1 MTRGGGVRER
11 RRRLRRS
18 MISRTCFRVKLNRGF
33 YGMKTDLIVECLGN
47 GGVVLLP
54 TDTVYGLAVSP
65 KFDESID
72 RLFALKRRPRNVN
85 LPIMVASD
93 RELEALGF
101 EVNESA
107 RRLLRSPLIP
117 GSLTLAMGFSSEYR
131 PTWLAGRDEAAVR
144 IPNDERL
151 LSVLRKAGP
160 LLVTSANAHS
170 AETPDNV
177 ADILAQLDG
186 APDLAID
193 GGTLRTTASTLV
205 NCRVDPPRIERIGVV
220 PESEVLKYLS

>member
-1 MTRGGGVRER
+1 MST
-11 RRRLRRS
+11 
-18 MISRTCFRVKLNRGF
+18 
-33 YGMKTDLIVECLGN
+33 TDLEYIVACLQT

-65 KFDESID
+65 NFDKSID

-85 LPIMVASD
+85 LPIMVSSEA
-93 RELEALGF
+93 ELEPLGF
-101 EVNESA
+101 EITESA

-117 GSLTLAMGFSSEYR
+117 GSLTLAMGFCSDSR
-131 PTWLAGRDEAAVR
+131 PAWLEGREEAAVR

-151 LSVLRKAGP
+151 LAVLRQTGP

-170 AETPDNV
+170 VETPDNV
-177 ADILAQLDG
+177 QEILAQLDG
-186 APDLAID
+186 APDLWID

-205 NCRVDPPRIERIGVV
+205 NCRVDPPVIERLGVV
-220 PESEVLKYLS
+220 PESAVLKYLS

>member
-1 MTRGGGVRER
+1 
-11 RRRLRRS
+11 
-18 MISRTCFRVKLNRGF
+18 
-33 YGMKTDLIVECLGN
+33 MKETIEEIVACLQT
-47 GGVVLLP
+47 GGVVLIP

-65 KFDESID
+65 NFDKSID

-93 RELEALGF
+93 AELEPLGF
-101 EVNESA
+101 EVSDSA

-117 GSLTLAMGFSSEYR
+117 GSLTLAMGFSSDFR
-131 PTWLAGRDEAAVR
+131 PAWLAGRDEAAVR

-151 LSVLRKAGP
+151 LAVLRKTGP

-186 APDLAID
+186 APDLSID

-205 NCRVDPPRIERIGVV
+205 NCRVDPPLIERLGVV
-220 PESEVLKYLS
+220 SEAEVLKYLS

>member
-1 MTRGGGVRER
+1 MN
-11 RRRLRRS
+11 
-18 MISRTCFRVKLNRGF
+18 RTIE
-33 YGMKTDLIVECLGN
+33 DIVACLGS

-65 KFDESID
+65 KFDESIT

-93 RELEALGF
+93 AELEPLGF
-101 EVNESA
+101 EISDA
-107 RRLLRSPLIP
+107 AKRLLRSPLIP
-117 GSLTLAMGFSSEYR
+117 GSLTLAMGFSSDYR
-131 PTWLAGRDEAAVR
+131 PAWLAGREEAAVR

-151 LSVLRKAGP
+151 LAALRETGP

-186 APDLAID
+186 APDLSID

>member
-1 MTRGGGVRER
+1 MNIEVE
-11 RRRLRRS
+11 
-18 MISRTCFRVKLNRGF
+18 K
-33 YGMKTDLIVECLGN
+33 IVECLGN
-47 GGVVLLP
+47 GGVVLIP

-65 KFDESID
+65 SFDDSIS

-93 RELEALGF
+93 AELEGLGF
-101 EVNESA
+101 EVSESA
-107 RRLLRSPLIP
+107 RRLLQSPLIP
-117 GSLTLAMGFSSEYR
+117 GSLTLAMGFRTDYR
-131 PTWLAGRDEAAVR
+131 PAWLAGRDEAAVR

-186 APDLAID
+186 APDLSID

-205 NCRVDPPRIERIGVV
+205 NCRVNPPAIERIGVV

>member
-1 MTRGGGVRER
+1 
-11 RRRLRRS
+11 
-18 MISRTCFRVKLNRGF
+18 MIDR
-33 YGMKTDLIVECLGN
+33 IVECLET

-65 KFDESID
+65 SFDASID

-93 RELEALGF
+93 AELEPLGF
-101 EVNESA
+101 EVSESA

-117 GSLTLAMGFSSEYR
+117 GSLTLAMGFSSDYR
-131 PTWLAGRDEAAVR
+131 PAWLAGREEAAVR

-151 LSVLRKAGP
+151 LSVLRKTGP

-170 AETPDNV
+170 AETPDNI

-205 NCRVDPPRIERIGVV
+205 NCRVDPPRIERLGVV

>member
-1 MTRGGGVRER
+1 
-11 RRRLRRS
+11 
-18 MISRTCFRVKLNRGF
+18 MIDR
-33 YGMKTDLIVECLGN
+33 IVECLET

-65 KFDESID
+65 SFDESID

-93 RELEALGF
+93 AELEPLGF
-101 EVNESA
+101 EVSESA

-117 GSLTLAMGFSSEYR
+117 GSLTLAMGFSSDYR
-131 PTWLAGRDEAAVR
+131 PAWLAGREEAAVR

-151 LSVLRKAGP
+151 LSVLRKTGP

-170 AETPDNV
+170 AETPDNI

-186 APDLAID
+186 APHLAID

-205 NCRVDPPRIERIGVV
+205 NFRVYPPRIERLGVV

>member
-1 MTRGGGVRER
+1 MTKVEE
-11 RRRLRRS
+11 
-18 MISRTCFRVKLNRGF
+18 
-33 YGMKTDLIVECLGN
+33 IVACLQT

-65 KFDESID
+65 HFDNSID

-85 LPIMVASD
+85 LPIMIASD
-93 RELEALGF
+93 AELEPLGF
-101 EVNESA
+101 DVTVSA
-107 RRLLRSPLIP
+107 RRLLRSPLVP
-117 GSLTLAMGFSSEYR
+117 GSLTLAMGFHSDYR
-131 PTWLAGRDEAAVR
+131 PAWLTGRDEAAVR

-151 LSVLRKAGP
+151 LSVLRATGP

-170 AETPDNV
+170 AETPDNI

-186 APDLAID
+186 APDLSID
-193 GGTLRTTASTLV
+193 GGMLRTTASTLV
-205 NCRVDPPRIERIGVV
+205 NCRVDPPVIERLGVV

>member
-1 MTRGGGVRER
+1 MHTIE
-11 RRRLRRS
+11 
-18 MISRTCFRVKLNRGF
+18 T
-33 YGMKTDLIVECLGN
+33 IVSCLQT

-65 KFDESID
+65 NFDDSID

-93 RELEALGF
+93 NELEALGF
-101 EVNESA
+101 EVSDSA

-117 GSLTLAMGFSSEYR
+117 GSLTLAMGFKSNYR
-131 PTWLAGRDEAAVR
+131 PAWLAGRDEAAVR

-205 NCRVDPPRIERIGVV
+205 NCRLDPPVIERLGVV

>member
-1 MTRGGGVRER
+1 
-11 RRRLRRS
+11 
-18 MISRTCFRVKLNRGF
+18 MIDK
-33 YGMKTDLIVECLGN
+33 IVECLGN

-65 KFDESID
+65 KFDEAID

-93 RELEALGF
+93 EELEPLGF
-101 EVNESA
+101 EVSESA
-107 RRLLRSPLIP
+107 RRLLQSPLIP

-131 PTWLAGRDEAAVR
+131 PDWLAGREEAAVR

-151 LSVLRKAGP
+151 LSVLRKTGP

-186 APDLAID
+186 APDLWVD

-205 NCRVDPPRIERIGVV
+205 NCRVDPPRIERLGVV

>member
-1 MTRGGGVRER
+1 
-11 RRRLRRS
+11 
-18 MISRTCFRVKLNRGF
+18 
-33 YGMKTDLIVECLGN
+33 MKTDFIVECLET

-65 KFDESID
+65 MFDESIT
-72 RLFALKRRPRNVN
+72 RLFKLKRRPRNVN

-93 RELEALGF
+93 EELEALGF
-101 EVNESA
+101 EVSESA

-117 GSLTLAMGFSSEYR
+117 GSLTLAMGFSSDYR
-131 PTWLAGRDEAAVR
+131 PGWLAGREEAAVR

-151 LSVLRKAGP
+151 LSVLRQTGP

>member
-1 MTRGGGVRER
+1 MTD
-11 RRRLRRS
+11 
-18 MISRTCFRVKLNRGF
+18 VKN
-33 YGMKTDLIVECLGN
+33 IVSCLEK
-47 GGVVLLP
+47 GGVVLIP

-65 KFDESID
+65 NFDESIT

-93 RELEALGF
+93 TELEALGF
-101 EVNESA
+101 SVSESA
-107 RRLLRSPLIP
+107 GRLLRSPLIP
-117 GSLTLAMGFSSEYR
+117 GSLTLAMGFSSDYR
-131 PTWLAGRDEAAVR
+131 PAWLAAREEAAVR

-151 LSVLRKAGP
+151 LSVLRQTGP

-186 APDLAID
+186 APDLSID

-205 NCRVDPPRIERIGVV
+205 NCRVDPPRIERVGVI

>member
-1 MTRGGGVRER
+1 MTGV
-11 RRRLRRS
+11 
-18 MISRTCFRVKLNRGF
+18 
-33 YGMKTDLIVECLGN
+33 KTIVSCLES

-65 KFDESID
+65 NFDKSID

-93 RELEALGF
+93 AELEPLGF
-101 EVNESA
+101 DVTASA

-117 GSLTLAMGFSSEYR
+117 GSLTLAMGFRSDYR
-131 PTWLAGRDEAAVR
+131 PAWLAGRDEAAVR

-151 LSVLRKAGP
+151 LSVLRATGP

-170 AETPDNV
+170 SETPDNV

-186 APDLAID
+186 APDLSVD
-193 GGTLRTTASTLV
+193 GGTLHTTASTLV
-205 NCRVDPPRIERIGVV
+205 NCRVDPPVIERVGLV

>member
-1 MTRGGGVRER
+1 
-11 RRRLRRS
+11 
-18 MISRTCFRVKLNRGF
+18 VKG
-33 YGMKTDLIVECLGN
+33 TVEEIVGCLTN

-65 KFDESID
+65 NFDKSID

-93 RELEALGF
+93 AELEPLGF
-101 EVNESA
+101 KVSDSA

-117 GSLTLAMGFSSEYR
+117 GSLTLAMGFSSDYR
-131 PTWLAGRDEAAVR
+131 PAWLAGREEAAVR

-151 LSVLRKAGP
+151 LSVLRKTGP
-160 LLVTSANAHS
+160 LLVTSANAHN

-177 ADILAQLDG
+177 ADIIAQLDG
-186 APDLAID
+186 VPDLSIA
-193 GGTLRTTASTLV
+193 GGRLRTTASTLV
-205 NCRVDPPRIERIGVV
+205 NCRVDPPVIERIGVV
-220 PESEVLKYLS
+220 PESEILKYLS

>member
-1 MTRGGGVRER
+1 
-11 RRRLRRS
+11 
-18 MISRTCFRVKLNRGF
+18 
-33 YGMKTDLIVECLGN
+33 MKTDSIVECLEN

-65 KFDESID
+65 KFDEAID

-93 RELEALGF
+93 EELEPLGF
-101 EVNESA
+101 EVSESA

-131 PTWLAGRDEAAVR
+131 PDWLAGREEAAVR

-151 LSVLRKAGP
+151 LSVLRKTGP

-186 APDLAID
+186 APDLSVD

-205 NCRVDPPRIERIGVV
+205 NCRVDPPRIERLGVV

>member
-1 MTRGGGVRER
+1 MHKVEE
-11 RRRLRRS
+11 
-18 MISRTCFRVKLNRGF
+18 
-33 YGMKTDLIVECLGN
+33 IVACLQM

-65 KFDESID
+65 EFDKSID

-93 RELEALGF
+93 AVLETLGF
-101 EVNESA
+101 EVSDSA

-117 GSLTLAMGFSSEYR
+117 GSLTLAMGFRSDYR
-131 PTWLAGRDEAAVR
+131 PAWLAGRDEAAVR

-151 LSVLRKAGP
+151 LSVLRETGP

-186 APDLAID
+186 APDLSID
-193 GGTLRTTASTLV
+193 GGALRTTASTLV
-205 NCRVDPPRIERIGVV
+205 NCRVDPPAIERLGVV

>member
-1 MTRGGGVRER
+1 MNG
-11 RRRLRRS
+11 
-18 MISRTCFRVKLNRGF
+18 MIEE
-33 YGMKTDLIVECLGN
+33 IVECLGN

-65 KFDESID
+65 NFDGSID

-93 RELEALGF
+93 AELEPLGF
-101 EVNESA
+101 EVGEYA

-117 GSLTLAMGFSSEYR
+117 GSLTLAMGFSSDYR
-131 PTWLAGRDEAAVR
+131 PAWLAGREEAAVR
-144 IPNDERL
+144 IPNDESL
-151 LSVLRKAGP
+151 LSVLRETGP

-186 APDLAID
+186 APDLSID

>member
-1 MTRGGGVRER
+1 
-11 RRRLRRS
+11 
-18 MISRTCFRVKLNRGF
+18 MIEE
-33 YGMKTDLIVECLGN
+33 IVECLKT
-47 GGVVLLP
+47 GGVVLIP

-65 KFDESID
+65 KFDEAID

-93 RELEALGF
+93 EELEPLGF
-101 EVNESA
+101 EVSESA

-117 GSLTLAMGFSSEYR
+117 GSLTLAMGFNSEYR
-131 PTWLAGRDEAAVR
+131 PDWLAGREEAAVR

-151 LSVLRKAGP
+151 LSVLRMTGP

-205 NCRVDPPRIERIGVV
+205 NCRVDPPRIERLGVV

>member
-1 MTRGGGVRER
+1 MET
-11 RRRLRRS
+11 
-18 MISRTCFRVKLNRGF
+18 N
-33 YGMKTDLIVECLGN
+33 LIVECLAN

-65 KFDESID
+65 EFDEAID
-72 RLFALKRRPRNVN
+72 RLFKLKRRPRNVN

-93 RELEALGF
+93 DELEALGF
-101 EVNESA
+101 EVSEPA

-117 GSLTLAMGFSSEYR
+117 GSLTLAMGFSSDYR
-131 PTWLAGRDEAAVR
+131 PAWLAGRDEAAVR

-151 LSVLRKAGP
+151 LSVLRKTGP

-186 APDLAID
+186 APDLSID

-205 NCRVDPPRIERIGVV
+205 NCRVDPPAIERIGVV
-220 PESEVLKYLS
+220 PEAEVLKYLS

>member
-1 MTRGGGVRER
+1 MTE
-11 RRRLRRS
+11 
-18 MISRTCFRVKLNRGF
+18 IEQ
-33 YGMKTDLIVECLGN
+33 IVACLQT

-65 KFDESID
+65 NFDDSIT

-93 RELEALGF
+93 AEVELLGF
-101 EVNESA
+101 EVSESA
-107 RRLLRSPLIP
+107 RRLFRSPLIP
-117 GSLTLAMGFSSEYR
+117 GSLTLAMGFSSDYR
-131 PTWLAGRDEAAVR
+131 PAWLAGRDEAAVR

-151 LSVLRKAGP
+151 LSVLRETGP

-186 APDLAID
+186 VPDLSID
-193 GGTLRTTASTLV
+193 GGQLRTTASTLV
-205 NCRVDPPRIERIGVV
+205 NCRVDPPVIERAGVV
-220 PESEVLKYLS
+220 SEAEVFKYLS

>member
-1 MTRGGGVRER
+1 
-11 RRRLRRS
+11 
-18 MISRTCFRVKLNRGF
+18 
-33 YGMKTDLIVECLGN
+33 MKTDSIVECLEN

-65 KFDESID
+65 MFDESIT
-72 RLFALKRRPRNVN
+72 RLFKLKRRPRNVN

-93 RELEALGF
+93 AELEGLGF
-101 EVNESA
+101 EVSESA

-117 GSLTLAMGFSSEYR
+117 GSLTLALGFSSDYR
-131 PTWLAGRDEAAVR
+131 PAWLAGREEAAVR

-186 APDLAID
+186 APDLYID
-193 GGTLRTTASTLV
+193 GGTLRTTASTVV
-205 NCRVDPPRIERIGVV
+205 NCRVDPPAIERLGVV
-220 PESEVLKYLS
+220 PEAEVLKYLS